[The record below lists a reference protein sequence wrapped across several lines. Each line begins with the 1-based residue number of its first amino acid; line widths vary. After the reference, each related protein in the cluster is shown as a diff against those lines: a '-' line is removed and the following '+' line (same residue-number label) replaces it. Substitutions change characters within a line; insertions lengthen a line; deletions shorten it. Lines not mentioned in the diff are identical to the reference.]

1 MSDFRSLQ
9 NSVTFISMNGPKTEV
24 QLLNSVKVTQH
35 EIIQGC
41 KVLEILKPTCIAL
54 ELIIRDESHTF
65 KLSFKRLEPRNLD
78 DASKISR
85 GLDCRSNC

>member
-1 MSDFRSLQ
+1 MYGIYFLGPKFKKVSLYTLLMSDFRSLQ
-9 NSVTFISMNGPKTEV
+9 NSVTFILMNGPKTEV

-54 ELIIRDESHTF
+54 ELIIRDESHT
-65 KLSFKRLEPRNLD
+65 LNLVN
-78 DASKISR
+78 AY
-85 GLDCRSNC
+85 